1 VFKYTPK
8 KEDAHV
14 ASPVEVANPS
24 PEYDVSTETPQIKEP
39 PAAEE
44 VLINT
49 PTERFLAEDYS
60 VTKEPLPIEECPVAE
75 ELLPSE
81 ECPVAEELSPAKE
94 PPATEEVPAEYSPIE
109 EIKADPEPEAVE
121 QPGVPTGS
129 NVEDTDGDGAERPK
143 EQAGEVVLICT
154 SCTTMLLIQYNVQCP
169 YSINSL
175 MGLRLRLQLLAP
187 CTQPA
192 SMCE

>member
-24 PEYDVSTETPQIKEP
+24 PEYDVFTETPPIKEP
-39 PAAEE
+39 PATEE

-49 PTERFLAEDYS
+49 PTERFLAEDYP
-60 VTKEPLPIEECPVAE
+60 VTREPLPTEECPVAE

-81 ECPVAEELSPAKE
+81 ECPVAEDLLPAKD
-94 PPATEEVPAEYSPIE
+94 PLAAEEVPAEYSSIE
-109 EIKADPEPEAVE
+109 EIKADPEPETVE

-129 NVEDTDGDGAERPK
+129 KVEDSDGDGAERPK
-143 EQAGEVVLICT
+143 EQAGEVVLICIF
-154 SCTTMLLIQYNVQCP
+154 CMTMLLIQYNGRCP

-175 MGLRLRLQLLAP
+175 MGLRLRILLLAP